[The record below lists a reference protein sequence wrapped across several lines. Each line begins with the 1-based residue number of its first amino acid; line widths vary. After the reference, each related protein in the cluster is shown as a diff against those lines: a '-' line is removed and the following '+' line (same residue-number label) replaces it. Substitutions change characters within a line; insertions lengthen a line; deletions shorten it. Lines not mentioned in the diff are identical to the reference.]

1 MQTLMKTTDYERSD
15 SHSDQQKI
23 LNNLNKEILDA
34 VSSGGTR
41 NEIKEEGRK
50 RREGENH

>member
-1 MQTLMKTTDYERSD
+1 MQTLMKTKDYERSD

-23 LNNLNKEILDA
+23 LNHLNKEILDA

-41 NEIKEEGRK
+41 KEIQEGGRQ